1 MYVVIFNRFRYTR
14 TTDFTFL
21 RAQMRIAARAPR
33 SPAVGGPGEQ
43 QVPGRRRRRRHLH
56 STAPLTD
63 PPARPSVR
71 HSSRDESSRRVAG
84 ATDSRARDRD
94 SIVGAQR
101 RCDDRDTPAQRHR
114 RRRRRRSERL
124 SRPPPPRTVSI
135 AAPRLSVAIIDVV

>member
-1 MYVVIFNRFRYTR
+1 
-14 TTDFTFL
+14 
-21 RAQMRIAARAPR
+21 MRIAARAPR
-33 SPAVGGPGEQ
+33 SPAVGGPDEQ

-101 RCDDRDTPAQRHR
+101 RRDDRETPAQ

-124 SRPPPPRTVSI
+124 SRPPPPGTVSI